1 MNTRKKSNNLLLFL
15 LIAIFSACNKTENK
29 HQHPGGHEEHNA
41 AVYTC
46 PMHPEVVSSQ
56 PGQCPKCN
64 MNLELK
70 TSDATVQAISPN
82 KQVLSRQA
90 TVKLQQDSNNAII
103 KTQGYIDVDRTRN
116 QTVSARFGGR
126 IEKLYVK
133 FNSQSVKQGEKIMEL
148 YSPELQTIQEEHL
161 FLIKSGAESSLVE
174 KSRERMRLL
183 GITENQIT
191 QLEKSKTATSTVTV
205 FSPSNGF
212 VFFDT
217 QSAGSSETSESA
229 SSMNNMGMTQGVKNE
244 KTFSASTSQIR
255 EGMYVN
261 EGQTIFSVNDLQQ
274 VWALV
279 SVSGELL
286 ADIRENHPVEIYSES
301 NPSKVLSGKVAL
313 TEKVFEEGNQR
324 FARVRVILS
333 NSDKSLKINSL
344 VTAHIAFNG
353 SNSLLIPASA
363 VYKTGLNSYVWV
375 KTDTTENGTGIFQLR
390 KVIAGVNNNGM
401 TSITNGLSPGEEIAM
416 EAGFMTDSETFLNAN

>member
-1 MNTRKKSNNLLLFL
+1 MNTRKKLNSLLLL
-15 LIAIFSACNKTENK
+15 LTVFFSACNHAEEN
-29 HQHPGGHEEHNA
+29 HQHLGEHEQQET

-70 TSDATVQAISPN
+70 LNEAVDQIKSPN

-90 TVKLQQDSNNAII
+90 TVRLQSDSNGITI
-103 KTQGYIDVDRTRN
+103 KAQGYVDVDRTRN

-133 FNSQSVKQGEKIMEL
+133 FNLQSVKQGEKIMEL
-148 YSPELQTIQEEHL
+148 YSPELQTIQDEHL

-174 KSRERMRLL
+174 KSKERLRLL

-191 QLEKSKTATSTVTV
+191 QLESSKNITSTVTV

-217 QSAGSSETSESA
+217 QTSSNVESTESA
-229 SSMNNMGMTQGVKNE
+229 SAMNGMSIAQDANNE

-261 EGQTIFSVNDLQQ
+261 EGQTLFSVNDLQQ

-279 SVSGELL
+279 SLPNEHL
-286 ADIRENHPVEIYSES
+286 ADIRENQSVEILSES
-301 NPSKVLSGKVAL
+301 NPSKVLNGKVAL

-324 FARVRVILS
+324 FARVRVILP
-333 NSDKSLKINSL
+333 NPGKSLKINSL
-344 VTAHIAFNG
+344 VTANIAFG
-353 SNSLLIPASA
+353 NSSGLFVPASA
-363 VYKTGLNSYVWV
+363 VYRTGLNSYVWV
-375 KTDTTENGTGIFQLR
+375 KTDTTEIGTGIFQLR
-390 KVIAGVNNNGM
+390 KVIAGANNNGM
-401 TSITNGLSPGEEIAM
+401 TSITSGLSPGEEIAI